1 MFTLEQILVA
11 HSRVESGAD
20 FPAYIATIR
29 GFGVREFTT
38 CVEDGRTQ
46 YRSLDG
52 SVLVSPALYE
62 TKSIRSE
69 VLVSALVL
77 LRTEPCHPPELV
89 DEMGLVV
96 IPHLK
101 RQVGKVTLPRR
112 QQRQKPSQP
121 DQRSKGFGADAD
133 LFPESSDERSMA
145 GPQIVEQQD
154 GLHRKR
160 PGATRH

>member
-1 MFTLEQILVA
+1 MFTLEQIQVA

-69 VLVSALVL
+69 VLVSEFEDQ
-77 LRTEPCHPPELV
+77 LRLHQKGGTTFFQFCEDCAGTGV
-89 DEMGLVV
+89 DRWVV
-96 IPHLK
+96 
-101 RQVGKVTLPRR
+101 
-112 QQRQKPSQP
+112 
-121 DQRSKGFGADAD
+121 D
-133 LFPESSDERSMA
+133 L
-145 GPQIVEQQD
+145 D
-154 GLHRKR
+154 GLTCTYFSLDGTAVVVEKIPSVQSH
-160 PGATRH
+160 